1 MKKDMAFKLKA
12 WMIYLICI
20 ALSVPFTIL
29 FTSYGYGTGEGI
41 YYDIGSMMGSVA
53 FIGGLILGFY
63 YLIKI
68 SLKRRIKR

>member
-1 MKKDMAFKLKA
+1 MAFKLRA
-12 WMIYLICI
+12 WMIFLICI

-41 YYDIGSMMGSVA
+41 SYDIGSMMGSVA
-53 FIGGLILGFY
+53 FIGGLFLGFY

-68 SLKRRIKR
+68 SMRHRKKSKNS